1 MTSNPLIS
9 IVTINYNNT
18 GLTEDLLRS
27 VLCLEYS
34 KIEVIV
40 VDNAS
45 EQDPSEQFK
54 KILPSVNI
62 ILSKKN
68 LGFAGGNNLGIKA
81 AKGEYLFFVNNDT
94 ELTPGILNGL
104 LEIFKHYP
112 DAGVVSPKFHY
123 YYAPG
128 TIEFAGYKSINSF
141 TARNSMIGCR
151 TKDEG
156 QYDAI
161 SKTNYGHGGGMMVS
175 RQVIDKVGL
184 MPEVYFLYY
193 EEFDWCEKIKKKG
206 YNIYYQYKSLIY
218 HKESMSVGK
227 NSTLKTFYLNRNRI
241 LFMRR
246 NVKGLSFLG
255 FAFYYTF
262 FTLPKNT
269 FSFLV
274 RKETD
279 HLKAFWKGLIWNLSN
294 RNLKKIELCAE

>member
-1 MTSNPLIS
+1 MTSTPLIS

-81 AKGEYLFFVNNDT
+81 AKGDYLFFVNNDT

-104 LEIFKHYP
+104 LEIFKDYP

-123 YYAPG
+123 YHSPG
-128 TIEFAGYKSINSF
+128 TI
-141 TARNSMIGCR
+141 
-151 TKDEG
+151 
-156 QYDAI
+156 
-161 SKTNYGHGGGMMVS
+161 
-175 RQVIDKVGL
+175 
-184 MPEVYFLYY
+184 
-193 EEFDWCEKIKKKG
+193 
-206 YNIYYQYKSLIY
+206 
-218 HKESMSVGK
+218 
-227 NSTLKTFYLNRNRI
+227 
-241 LFMRR
+241 
-246 NVKGLSFLG
+246 
-255 FAFYYTF
+255 
-262 FTLPKNT
+262 
-269 FSFLV
+269 
-274 RKETD
+274 
-279 HLKAFWKGLIWNLSN
+279 
-294 RNLKKIELCAE
+294 